1 VDGDKVNT
9 TSNLSLSGLVSST
22 VPLAQCITTLHFCNQ
37 VIPRIKSMFF
47 LFSTMG
53 VDQKFLPKIVMSIWW
68 LIKVASIGPLGVV
81 TTMGLRMAA
90 PAATTEL

>member
-1 VDGDKVNT
+1 
-9 TSNLSLSGLVSST
+9 
-22 VPLAQCITTLHFCNQ
+22 
-37 VIPRIKSMFF
+37 MFF
-47 LFSTMG
+47 SFSTMG